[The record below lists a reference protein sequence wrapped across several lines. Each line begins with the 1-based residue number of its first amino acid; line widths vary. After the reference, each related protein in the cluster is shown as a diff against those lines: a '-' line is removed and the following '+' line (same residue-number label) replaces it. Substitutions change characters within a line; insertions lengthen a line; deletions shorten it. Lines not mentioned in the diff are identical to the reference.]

1 MPSYAQVYP
10 FSLAQLPTL
19 PALGAAVA
27 SYASGWPP
35 KTKKNTTLR
44 QDKAF
49 RLSTFFHEIWGITCP
64 DPVNGV
70 MWGSEVLGSGAP
82 LRYPLRYSAVLRYAA
97 VVLH

>member
-1 MPSYAQVYP
+1 MLV
-10 FSLAQLPTL
+10 LPGLTIGFTL
-19 PALGAAVA
+19 YDLSRREKWNV
-27 SYASGWPP
+27 SEEFQI
-35 KTKKNTTLR
+35 LR